1 MKISLH
7 LELTGNLRNPHS
19 LKTITDSDEKVSD
32 PFQKNKYRG
41 PNSTT
46 EKDTWLKQFL
56 TRSEVKVAQSSNFA
70 TPWTTVHGILRAR
83 ILEWVAF
90 PFSMGSSQPRDRTQI
105 SHIAGRFFTSWALL
119 SRGNHQSKPLPSTC

>member
-56 TRSEVKVAQSSNFA
+56 TRSEVKVAQSSNFV
-70 TPWTTVHGILRAR
+70 TPWSTVHGILRAR

-105 SHIAGRFFTSWALL
+105 SHIAGRFFTS
-119 SRGNHQSKPLPSTC
+119 